1 MAKPILKAI
10 ATGKTAPF
18 RTSVTKQM
26 ADASGATVVIEGPY
40 ETLDALTS
48 AQIDALLPAGYT
60 RETATLDPAGEG
72 MGKLTVRTV
81 AFDNPAAEGLEP
93 VRTTFRISMQE
104 VQYDLEDHPHLAGA
118 RDKILK
124 WLATDETVRV
134 DGNNYYWQDPNGDL
148 HQIND
153 AAAIQFIEA
162 YMAGIKTFVRYYPV
176 ITKISTWKNPPG
188 VTMSGRSFTSGT
200 PPFSQGIG
208 GFDNPPLT
216 LSGYPS
222 GYWFKSGDE
231 WTNNGDRTWSR
242 EEQWTYT
249 PEGSGGS
256 HAWIYNSRGGAQ

>member
-10 ATGKTAPF
+10 AANKTAPF

-72 MGKLTVRTV
+72 MGKITVRTV
-81 AFDNPAAEGLEP
+81 AFDDPAADNLAP